1 MKGKS
6 TNWILCMLLALYAL
20 NVSAMSPVI
29 AEMTKAGTVDGGLLI
44 FLHFMGFIF
53 ISLVGGAI
61 GDRIGKK
68 PVIACALLGYVL
80 LLPVF
85 TTVDSAVLRYV
96 VIFFIGGSG
105 GIFESVGSSYMSD
118 NNPENPEYYVNFSQI
133 FFGLGGIAAPVV
145 TAYLIT
151 KDLGWDKYYFAVAAL
166 SLVTLILLLT
176 ARFPHS
182 GRNVEISSHKGQNGS
197 SPRQKFQWG
206 KEKAFLLICAA
217 MFCYTGAEVAT
228 WSWLSLELQ
237 TVNHFTVMQ
246 AGYAVALFWAA
257 LTVGRIICGKL
268 LKRVTSETMVKI
280 LAFSAAAVTASMIV
294 IKSPAFLFLAVVMLG
309 LACSSQFPFLASV
322 GEKKTSLP
330 SGTAYSMAVVS
341 GNLGS
346 SMVPGIF
353 SGLMVTAGTG
363 ASKGL
368 LVGLFVVVGVCVMGV
383 SRLKNN

>member
-151 KDLGWDKYYFAVAAL
+151 KDLG
-166 SLVTLILLLT
+166 
-176 ARFPHS
+176 
-182 GRNVEISSHKGQNGS
+182 
-197 SPRQKFQWG
+197 
-206 KEKAFLLICAA
+206 
-217 MFCYTGAEVAT
+217 
-228 WSWLSLELQ
+228 
-237 TVNHFTVMQ
+237 
-246 AGYAVALFWAA
+246 
-257 LTVGRIICGKL
+257 
-268 LKRVTSETMVKI
+268 
-280 LAFSAAAVTASMIV
+280 
-294 IKSPAFLFLAVVMLG
+294 
-309 LACSSQFPFLASV
+309 
-322 GEKKTSLP
+322 
-330 SGTAYSMAVVS
+330 
-341 GNLGS
+341 
-346 SMVPGIF
+346 
-353 SGLMVTAGTG
+353 
-363 ASKGL
+363 
-368 LVGLFVVVGVCVMGV
+368 
-383 SRLKNN
+383 